1 MAGRKFK
8 EGDIV
13 RILPAV
19 AKKCL
24 ESRGLAVIPF
34 TGIIREYTEGGTYH
48 LSDISGYLPINPSN
62 LEERRV
68 FRISS
73 RPGDIVAGFK
83 ASDLGLETDEKILAA
98 LSQPNE
104 VPGIK
109 GNYLVSGY
117 LTRSG
122 ECRLQSIDGLN
133 WQSGRIL
140 PEYNYLYLDI
150 RSRKVRSV
158 LGNYKT
164 KKVDNVIDLWT
175 VRDRDYRSNW
185 TFINDSLYIVGQ
197 EEVQYIL
204 DWEKEHQ
211 DFIVD
216 GEVL

>member
-13 RILPAV
+13 RILPSV

-24 ESRGLAVIPF
+24 DSRGFAVISY
-34 TGIIREYTEGGTYH
+34 TGIVREYIEGGIYH
-48 LSDISGYLPINPSN
+48 LSDVSSYLPTNPLN
-62 LEERRV
+62 QDERRV
-68 FRISS
+68 FRLSR
-73 RPGDIVAGFK
+73 RPGDIIAGFK
-83 ASDLGLETDEKILAA
+83 ALDLELETNEEVLAA

-104 VPGIK
+104 VPGII
-109 GNYLVSGY
+109 GNYLVSGN
-117 LTRSG
+117 LTRGG

-133 WQSGRIL
+133 WQTGRIL
-140 PEYNYLYLDI
+140 ADCSYPYMDI
-150 RSRKVRSV
+150 RSRKVYSV

-175 VRDRDYRSNW
+175 VRDRDYRSTW
-185 TFINDSLYIVGQ
+185 TSINDGLFVVGSRDI
-197 EEVQYIL
+197 QYIL

-211 DFIVD
+211 DFIVG